1 MVTCVPMAKKKSTK
15 RKGEIVL
22 ANPKSLGRLSAWAK
36 FAPKSVFPLE
46 KSSRAGVVVDSKG
59 KPQLFV
65 FDTFA
70 LLDVLS
76 EIDEKLVDELSDEA
90 YASKEKNPAGW
101 LIGEIESK
109 LPLSSEYIQSL
120 KSAVAEAE
128 RKGWIPFEKIEREL
142 ELV

>member
-1 MVTCVPMAKKKSTK
+1 MAKKKSAK
-15 RKGEIVL
+15 RKGAAL
-22 ANPKSLGRLSAWAK
+22 ADPKPLARLEAWTK
-36 FAPKSVFPLE
+36 FAPKSVFPLQRG
-46 KSSRAGVVVDSKG
+46 SRAGVVVDREG

-76 EIDEKLVDELSDEA
+76 EVDDKLLDLLSDEA
-90 YASKEKNPAGW
+90 YVSKETNPAHW
-101 LIGEIESK
+101 LIGEIEDK
-109 LPLSSEYIQSL
+109 IPLSDEYIQSL
-120 KSAVAEAE
+120 KDAIAEAE

>member
-1 MVTCVPMAKKKSTK
+1 MAKKKLTK
-15 RKGEIVL
+15 QKEVTL
-22 ANPKSLGRLSAWAK
+22 ADPKSLGRLSAWTK
-36 FAPKSVFPLE
+36 FAPKSVFPLG
-46 KSSRAGVVVDSKG
+46 KGSRAGVIVDRAG
-59 KPQLFV
+59 TPRMFV

-76 EIDEKLVDELSDEA
+76 EIDERLVDELSDEA

-109 LPLSSEYIQSL
+109 LPLKGEYIQSL
-120 KSAVAEAE
+120 KSAIAEAE